1 MPPPFDL
8 RDEEEPYAWW
18 GYHWQPPVPLSAVQ
32 ILLTRSIDAVLMA
45 TLWMVMERRASV
57 LVASGPPEAG
67 KSTTLAAL
75 ADFLPPGTRRVYVK
89 GEAETFAFLQRT
101 RPEDTYLFVNE
112 ISDHLPV
119 YLWGPNVPR
128 LFETLRAGYGIG
140 ATLHAETVE
149 NVITQ
154 LVEECRVPTELVAR
168 IAIVLLL
175 EVRVQGSRVQRRV
188 RQAQVLHLA
197 QARVESLCLAEWLPE
212 PDVFRHDDGAAAAA
226 LAESLGWAATAFARE
241 RERRAAFLTKLT
253 REGVRSIPAVRAAIE
268 GFSHAKT

>member
-1 MPPPFDL
+1 MPPRFDL

-18 GYHWQPPVPLSAVQ
+18 GYHWQPPIPLSAVQ
-32 ILLTRSIDAVLMA
+32 ILLSRSMDAVLMA

-101 RPEDTYLFVNE
+101 RPEDTYLLVNE

-119 YLWGPNVPR
+119 YLWGPNVLR

-149 NVITQ
+149 GVVAQ
-154 LVEECRVPTELVAR
+154 LVEECRVPPELVAR
-168 IAIVLLL
+168 VAIVLLL
-175 EVRVQGSRVQRRV
+175 EVRVQGTRIQRRV
-188 RQAQVLHLA
+188 RQAQVLRFA
-197 QARVESLCLAEWLPE
+197 EARVQNLSLADWLPE
-212 PDVFRHDDGAAAAA
+212 PDVLRHDSGPAVAA
-226 LAESLGWAATAFARE
+226 LAESLGWDVTAFGRE
-241 RERRAAFLTKLT
+241 RERRTDFLNKLTK
-253 REGVRSIPAVRAAIE
+253 EGVRSIPAVRAAIK
-268 GFSHAKT
+268 GFSRP

>member
-1 MPPPFDL
+1 MPPRYDL

-18 GYHWQPPVPLSAVQ
+18 GYHWQPPIPLSAVQ
-32 ILLTRSIDAVLMA
+32 ILLTRSMDVDLMA

-89 GEAETFAFLQRT
+89 GRAETFAFLQRT
-101 RPEDTYLFVNE
+101 RPDDTYLLVNE

-119 YLWGPNVPR
+119 YLWGASVPR
-128 LFETLRAGYGIG
+128 LFEALRAGYGIG

-149 NVITQ
+149 EVVAQ
-154 LVEECRVPTELVAR
+154 LVEECQVPPELVAR
-168 IAIVLLL
+168 VAVVLLL

-188 RQAQVLHLA
+188 RQAQVLHYA
-197 QARVESLCLAEWLPE
+197 QARVQSLSLAEWLPE
-212 PDVFRHDDGAAAAA
+212 PDVFRHDRGQAAAT
-226 LAESLGWAATAFARE
+226 LAESLGWAVTAFARE
-241 RERRAAFLTKLT
+241 RDRRAAFLTKLT
-253 REGVRSIPAVRAAIE
+253 KEGVRSIPAVRAAIE
-268 GFSHAKT
+268 GFSR